1 MQISKNFLT
10 ICAIALL
17 ASIPNLRAAET
28 DAQAKA
34 REELRKRMAEL
45 DAQEKGLPAPTPTT
59 PPQAPP
65 AVAAPVPSSPAAA
78 PAPRV
83 VDDEATAR
91 AREAMRQKLRQLDA
105 PQKAVSVPPPQA
117 IAPAP
122 VAPTQ
127 TAPPTP
133 VKVSADQPT
142 YAPVLQTADDEATAR
157 ARAATRQK
165 IAELEAQQSAGKPA
179 PADAGPAKGQV
190 ASESK
195 PEFKSVAAPPLPISG
210 SKEARLAELLR
221 RYKADEITPD
231 EYHRQRA
238 KTLAEP

>member
-17 ASIPNLRAAET
+17 ASIPSLRAADT

-34 REELRKRMAEL
+34 REELRKKMAEL

-59 PPQAPP
+59 PPA
-65 AVAAPVPSSPAAA
+65 
-78 PAPRV
+78 
-83 VDDEATAR
+83 
-91 AREAMRQKLRQLDA
+91 
-105 PQKAVSVPPPQA
+105 
-117 IAPAP
+117 
-122 VAPTQ
+122 
-127 TAPPTP
+127 P
-133 VKVSADQPT
+133 VKVSPDQPT

-190 ASESK
+190 ASEPK